1 MSQTTEISAT
11 LVKELREKTGAGI
24 MDCKEAL
31 AKAEGDLEMAI
42 QFLREKGLATAQKKA
57 GRTATEGIVGSY
69 VHLGGKIGVMVEV
82 NCETDFVARNS
93 DFQQLVK
100 DVAMHIAAA
109 NPTYVRREEVPAE
122 TLAKE
127 KEIYANTA
135 KNENRPEK
143 AMEKIVT
150 GKLEKFLSEIC
161 LLEQPFVKNPDVTVG
176 GLVTQLVQKTGENV
190 QIRRFVRFRVGD

>member
-31 AKAEGDLEMAI
+31 AKAEGDLEKAI